1 MKKMWVWAA
10 MACALAACS
19 EKPGYTIT
27 GSVNNPSLD
36 GQYVYLYPYGER
48 DAAPLDSALVSGGT
62 FTFKGS
68 QDSAALRT
76 VQFAASVVA
85 PSYASAGENAP
96 FSVTFALSNAP
107 IQVTLDTLSDATGT
121 PQNEALQAFKA
132 EIRSMRAAQKKLM
145 ADLKSED
152 EAVRRAAEQQYDE
165 TDRAI
170 ARKADAF
177 IRANMDNPLSGKL
190 FYDFRY
196 DIPEA
201 AQNEIAAASTPTFRA
216 VPGIEAILTRLENL
230 KTVAVGKQFTD
241 FELKDMKGNP
251 VKLSDY
257 VGKGKVV
264 LIDFWASWCPPCR
277 REMPNLVA
285 LYKEYKS
292 KGFEI
297 VGVSLDSK
305 QEAWE
310 KGVKDLK
317 ITWPQMSDLA
327 GWQNAGAAKY
337 FVNSIPHTILVD
349 GNGVILAKN
358 LHGDELKTKVAEAL
372 K

>member
-1 MKKMWVWAA
+1 
-10 MACALAACS
+10 MACTLAACN

-48 DAAPLDSALVSGGT
+48 EAAPLDSALVSGGT
-62 FTFKGS
+62 FTFQGS
-68 QDSAALRT
+68 QDSTVLRT
-76 VQFAASVVA
+76 VRFATGVV
-85 PSYASAGENAP
+85 PSAYAAAGENAP
-96 FSVTFALSNAP
+96 FAVTFALSNAP
-107 IQVTLDTLSDATGT
+107 IQLTLDTLSDAVGT
-121 PQNEALQAFKA
+121 PMNEAVQQLKA
-132 EIRSMRAAQKKLM
+132 EFRTLRAAQQKLA

-165 TDRAI
+165 TDRTI

-177 IRANMDNPLSGKL
+177 IRANMDNPLAGKL
-190 FYDFRY
+190 FFDFRY

-201 AQNEIAAASTPTFRA
+201 AQNEIAAVSTPTFRA
-216 VPGIEAILTRLENL
+216 VPGIDKILTRLENL

-264 LIDFWASWCPPCR
+264 LVDFWASWCPPCR

-310 KGVKDLK
+310 KGVKDLH

-349 GNGVILAKN
+349 DNGVILAKN
-358 LHGDELKTKVAEAL
+358 LHGDELKEKVAEAL

>member
-10 MACALAACS
+10 MACTLAACN

-48 DAAPLDSALVSGGT
+48 EAAPLDSALVSGGT
-62 FTFKGS
+62 FTFQGS
-68 QDSAALRT
+68 QDSTVLRT
-76 VQFAASVVA
+76 VRFATGVV
-85 PSYASAGENAP
+85 PSAYAAAGENAS
-96 FSVTFALSNAP
+96 FAVTFALSNAP
-107 IQVTLDTLSDATGT
+107 IQLTLDTLSDAVGT
-121 PQNEALQAFKA
+121 PMNEAVQQLKA
-132 EIRSMRAAQKKLM
+132 EFRTLRAAQQKLA

-165 TDRAI
+165 TDRTI

-177 IRANMDNPLSGKL
+177 IRANMDNPLAGKL
-190 FYDFRY
+190 FFDFRY
-196 DIPEA
+196 DIPES
-201 AQNEIAAASTPTFRA
+201 AQNEIAAVSTPTFRA
-216 VPGIEAILTRLENL
+216 VPGIDKILTRLENL

-264 LIDFWASWCPPCR
+264 LVDFWASWCPPCR

-310 KGVKDLK
+310 KGVKDLH

-358 LHGDELKTKVAEAL
+358 LHGDELKEKVAEAL

>member
-1 MKKMWVWAA
+1 
-10 MACALAACS
+10 MACTLAACN

-48 DAAPLDSALVSGGT
+48 EAAPLDSALVSGGT
-62 FTFKGS
+62 FTFQGS
-68 QDSAALRT
+68 QDSTVLRT
-76 VQFAASVVA
+76 VRFATGVV
-85 PSYASAGENAP
+85 PSAYAAAGENAP
-96 FSVTFALSNAP
+96 FAVTFALSNAP
-107 IQVTLDTLSDATGT
+107 IQLTLDTLSDAVGT
-121 PQNEALQAFKA
+121 PMNEAVQQLKA
-132 EIRSMRAAQKKLM
+132 EFRTLRAAQQKLA

-165 TDRAI
+165 TDRTI

-177 IRANMDNPLSGKL
+177 IRANMDNPLAGKL
-190 FYDFRY
+190 FFDFRY

-201 AQNEIAAASTPTFRA
+201 VQNEIAAVSTPTFRA
-216 VPGIEAILTRLENL
+216 VPGIDKILTRLENL

-264 LIDFWASWCPPCR
+264 LVDFWASWCPPCR

-310 KGVKDLK
+310 KGVKDLH

-358 LHGDELKTKVAEAL
+358 LHGDELKEKVAEAL